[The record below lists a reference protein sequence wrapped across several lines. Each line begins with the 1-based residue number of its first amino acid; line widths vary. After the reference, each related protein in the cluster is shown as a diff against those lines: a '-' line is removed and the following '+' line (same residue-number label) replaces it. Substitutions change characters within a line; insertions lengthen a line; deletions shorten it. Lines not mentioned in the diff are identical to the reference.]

1 MKKVLSIILIVICCG
16 LLTGCGEEAGKSA
29 GESGDYYNEFMATD
43 APADGWYQITAE
55 AHVEDVLPLVYLQ
68 AQAETTLNLELTFN
82 SAQGDISLDYVKP
95 DGEVLPLC
103 GNAVTDITTPTTMTV
118 PLTVLAGES
127 CLQWTATADAA
138 AAADFK
144 LTISNMNG
152 VDIAIRN
159 SIEEKKWQELKEGLP
174 ELNPSLGGNWQ
185 GVNNRSLVLQAG
197 EHFAF
202 AYPSPQE
209 EDTLG
214 MLAWLAEPTGDLQL
228 VYVQPDGVDKL
239 LWSSEG
245 RDEWLINL
253 DIDLLPG
260 GGRLEWRSENGC
272 ECTLNFIIEYSEEA
286 GVTGFSA

>member
-1 MKKVLSIILIVICCG
+1 MKKVLSIILIVIYCG

-144 LTISNMNG
+144 LTISNMDG

-174 ELNPSLGGNWQ
+174 ELNPSLDGNWQ

-197 EHFAF
+197 EHFA
-202 AYPSPQE
+202 
-209 EDTLG
+209 
-214 MLAWLAEPTGDLQL
+214 
-228 VYVQPDGVDKL
+228 
-239 LWSSEG
+239 
-245 RDEWLINL
+245 
-253 DIDLLPG
+253 G
-260 GGRLEWRSENGC
+260 GGYAW
-272 ECTLNFIIEYSEEA
+272 YA
-286 GVTGFSA
+286 GLAGRTYRRFATGVCAAGRCG